1 MNSAAA
7 SPGRLAL
14 RRFRRQPWAMVGLA
28 FLLLAAAVALL
39 GPALSGV
46 DPDQGSESP
55 FAPPDA
61 RHWMGTDIHGRDLL
75 ARMMVGTRISL
86 MVGAFGA
93 AVSLGIGV
101 GWGMVSGWRGG
112 RTDAGMMRLVD
123 VLDALPTVVW
133 VMLVLTIFETR
144 CVGWLSERWPA
155 SIPALRLA
163 AMTVALGSV
172 SWLTM
177 ARVVRAQV
185 LGLRERPFILAAR
198 SVGASPSRVM
208 LRHLLPNLAGL
219 ILVHLTLTVPS
230 VVLYESFLSF
240 LGLGVRPPQASLG
253 TLIADGAS
261 QLNPIRVRW
270 WLLVF
275 PAGLMALLLA
285 SLNGVGEGLRTALE
299 PRDDQGSDR

>member
-1 MNSAAA
+1 MNPAAA

-39 GPALSGV
+39 GPGLSGV

-144 CVGWLSERWPA
+144 CVGWLSERWTA
-155 SIPALRLA
+155 SIPALRLPVA
-163 AMTVALGSV
+163 AHQGIWAEALAAVFEGEDVEIEMVQPVRRAAQSTADVVLMRTRSV
-172 SWLTM
+172 LGGALAPGT
-177 ARVVRAQV
+177 ARVMQQEIDDTPDPRI
-185 LGLRERPFILAAR
+185 LR
-198 SVGASPSRVM
+198 
-208 LRHLLPNLAGL
+208 
-219 ILVHLTLTVPS
+219 
-230 VVLYESFLSF
+230 
-240 LGLGVRPPQASLG
+240 
-253 TLIADGAS
+253 
-261 QLNPIRVRW
+261 
-270 WLLVF
+270 
-275 PAGLMALLLA
+275 
-285 SLNGVGEGLRTALE
+285 
-299 PRDDQGSDR
+299 